1 MENQKLIVCTKKK
14 AAVKSSSFLFDI
26 SFSLVSTIHIYLGE
40 KNKLLLQKMLF
51 KGAVLGGE
59 LDLVFTYLSHTFQL
73 HSEFHG
79 LCRYLKNRNKNLKL
93 KLPKELWQ

>member
-1 MENQKLIVCTKKK
+1 
-14 AAVKSSSFLFDI
+14 
-26 SFSLVSTIHIYLGE
+26 
-40 KNKLLLQKMLF
+40 MLF
-51 KGAVLGGE
+51 KDAVLGGE

-93 KLPKELWQ
+93 KLPEELWQ